1 MAPVPEPIGLPPN
14 FTLELFQK
22 FVVRA
27 QEICGVENV
36 RVVPK
41 DKPLEGDSYLNQPK
55 SHDHF
60 PLYEKTKF
68 VASAVVTPRHVPDVQ
83 ALVALCNDLVM
94 PVWPISLGRNFGYG
108 GASPRVPGSVVM
120 DLGHHMNRILEVNVE
135 GAYVLLEPGVSFR
148 DLHEHLEKHNLREHL
163 WLSVPVGQGSVLG
176 NAVERGVGATPYGD
190 HWGMHCGMEV
200 VLPNGK
206 LVRTGMGGVP
216 NPNADP
222 SLRPDEQP
230 ANETWQLF
238 NTGYGP
244 YNDGLFS
251 QSNLGIVTKIG
262 MWLMPNPG
270 GYQPYEITFEND
282 SDLPKVV
289 DIIRPLRLQMV
300 LQNVPFLRHTLLNA
314 AHCGPKSKYTNKEG
328 PMSEEEVD
336 AVAKQLDMGR
346 WQLIGAVYGPKPVR
360 DVLLSVIKHEFL
372 SIPGSRFF
380 LPEDRA
386 RESPLRARELLMQ
399 GIPTVEE
406 LRCLNWLPNGGQLL
420 WAPISKVSGQD
431 AKKQHDV
438 AKNLITSYGF
448 DYLGAFA
455 VGMRELHHV
464 IGIPYRLD
472 VPEDVTKIRQLAHKL
487 IKETT
492 AHGWGQFRAH
502 TALMDPVADA
512 FNWNDN
518 AQMQLNETI
527 KNALDP
533 NGIIAPGKNGVWPAN
548 YDKKKWVLDAKR
560 LERSRP
566 STSHRSGIGGVT

>member
-1 MAPVPEPIGLPPN
+1 MAPIPEPIALPPN
-14 FTLELFQK
+14 FTNELFQK
-22 FVVRA
+22 FIIRA

-36 RVVPK
+36 RVIPK

-68 VASAVVTPRHVPDVQ
+68 VASAIVMPRHVPDVQ
-83 ALVALCNDLVM
+83 ALVALCNELVM

-163 WLSVPVGQGSVLG
+163 WMSVPVGQGSVLG

-216 NPNADP
+216 NPNADT

-230 ANETWQLF
+230 GCETWQLF

-282 SDLPKVV
+282 SDLPKAV

-314 AHCGPKSKYTNKEG
+314 AHCGPKSKYTDKQG
-328 PMSEEEVD
+328 PLSEEEVD
-336 AVAKQLDMGR
+336 GIAKKLDMGR

-420 WAPISKVSGQD
+420 WAPISKVSGED

-438 AKNLITSYGF
+438 AKKLITEFGF

-472 VPEDVTKIRQLAHKL
+472 VPDDVERIRKLAHKL

-518 AQMQLNETI
+518 AQMQLNEAI

-533 NGIIAPGKNGVWPAN
+533 NGIIAPGKNGVWPAS
-548 YDKKKWVLDAKR
+548 YDKKKWVLD
-560 LERSRP
+560 
-566 STSHRSGIGGVT
+566 GN